1 MSITGKV
8 QMNEVDAGR
17 LSFPDREIIRFAI
30 NAQGLSFTMDGVFVD
45 GLGLVE
51 GPCDVELNT
60 DAKVTVRTYDG
71 ASWANVEEPLVRLRD
86 VCEWVVD
93 GRDLKLRGFSATSG
107 AWMEIVVPGF
117 SAIINAG

>member
-1 MSITGKV
+1 MGITGKV
-8 QMNEVDAGR
+8 QMNEVDAWR
-17 LSFPDREIIRFAI
+17 LSFPDREIIRFSV
-30 NAQGLSFTMDGVFVD
+30 NAQGLSVTMDGVFVD

-51 GPCDVELNT
+51 GPCDVELTT
-60 DAKVTVRTYDG
+60 DAKVTARTYDG
-71 ASWANVEEPLVRLRD
+71 ASWADVAEPLVGLRD

-93 GRDLKLRGFSATSG
+93 GRDLKVRGFSAASG